1 MWEGL
6 NKKILI
12 DPKDSTQI
20 KAALFRYFR
29 FYKNMHCVSEINVL
43 YRDIEDF
50 VAFKGKEIYCVEIKT
65 DKKDFLNDFKTKEK
79 HRLSP
84 RYDKFYF
91 CVPEELVDFVEENI
105 KKHPRYGIIVV
116 TPSEV
121 KVAKRATRDSSKEF
135 NPYFTP
141 SKERYLLKRLSSE
154 LANEKIK
161 SLIIKKE
168 NNATKSR

>member
-1 MWEGL
+1 MFEGL

-29 FYKNMHCVSEINVL
+29 FYKNMHCVTETNVL

-50 VAFKGKEIYCVEIKT
+50 VAFKGKEVYCVEIKT
-65 DKKDFLNDFKTKEK
+65 DKQDFLNDFKIKEK

-91 CVPEELVDFVEENI
+91 CVPEEMADFVEKYI
-105 KKHPRYGIIVV
+105 KQYPRYGVIVV

-121 KVAKRATRDSSKEF
+121 KVTKRATRDKSKEF

-141 SKERYLLKRLSSE
+141 SKERYLFKRLSSE
-154 LANEKIK
+154 LANEKMK
-161 SLIIKKE
+161 PLLVKKE

>member
-1 MWEGL
+1 MFEGL

-29 FYKNMHCVSEINVL
+29 FYKNMHCVTETNVL

-50 VAFKGKEIYCVEIKT
+50 VAFKGKEVYCVEIKT
-65 DKKDFLNDFKTKEK
+65 DKQDFLNDFKIKEK

-91 CVPEELVDFVEENI
+91 CVPEEMADFVEKYI
-105 KKHPRYGIIVV
+105 KQYPRYGVIVV

-121 KVAKRATRDSSKEF
+121 KVTKRATRDNSKEF

-141 SKERYLLKRLSSE
+141 SKEHYLFKGLSSE
-154 LANEKIK
+154 LANEKMK
-161 SLIIKKE
+161 PLLVKKE

>member
-1 MWEGL
+1 MFEGL

-29 FYKNMHCVSEINVL
+29 FYKNMHCVTETNVL

-50 VAFKGKEIYCVEIKT
+50 VAFKGKEVYCVEIKT
-65 DKKDFLNDFKTKEK
+65 DKQDFLNDFKIKEK

-91 CVPEELVDFVEENI
+91 CVPEEMADFAEENI
-105 KKHPRYGIIVV
+105 KKYPRYGIIVV

-121 KVAKRATRDSSKEF
+121 KVTKRATRDNSKEF

-141 SKERYLLKRLSSE
+141 SKERYLFKRLSSE
-154 LANEKIK
+154 LANEKMK
-161 SLIIKKE
+161 PLLVKKE

>member
-1 MWEGL
+1 MFEGL

-29 FYKNMHCVSEINVL
+29 FYKNMHCVTETNVL

-50 VAFKGKEIYCVEIKT
+50 VAFKGKEVYCVEIKT
-65 DKKDFLNDFKTKEK
+65 DKQDFLNDFKIKEK

-91 CVPEELVDFVEENI
+91 CVPEEIADFVEKYI
-105 KKHPRYGIIVV
+105 KQYPRYGVIVV

-121 KVAKRATRDSSKEF
+121 KVTKRATRDNSKEF

-141 SKERYLLKRLSSE
+141 SKEHYLFKRLSSE
-154 LANEKIK
+154 LANEKMK
-161 SLIIKKE
+161 PLLVKKE

>member
-1 MWEGL
+1 MFEGL

-29 FYKNMHCVSEINVL
+29 FYKNMHCVTETNVL

-50 VAFKGKEIYCVEIKT
+50 VAFKGKEVYCVEIKT
-65 DKKDFLNDFKTKEK
+65 DKQDFLNDFKIKEK

-91 CVPEELVDFVEENI
+91 CVPEEMADFVEKYI
-105 KKHPRYGIIVV
+105 KQYPRYGVIVV

-121 KVAKRATRDSSKEF
+121 KVTKRATRDNSKEF

-141 SKERYLLKRLSSE
+141 SKEHYLFKRLSSE
-154 LANEKIK
+154 LANEKMK
-161 SLIIKKE
+161 PLLVKKE

>member
-1 MWEGL
+1 MFEGL

-29 FYKNMHCVSEINVL
+29 FYKNMHCVTETNVL

-50 VAFKGKEIYCVEIKT
+50 VAFKGKEVYCVEIKT
-65 DKKDFLNDFKTKEK
+65 DKQDFLNDFKIKEK

-91 CVPEELVDFVEENI
+91 CVPEEMADFVEKYI
-105 KKHPRYGIIVV
+105 KQYPRYGVIVV

-121 KVAKRATRDSSKEF
+121 KVTKRATRDNSKEF

-141 SKERYLLKRLSSE
+141 SKERYLFKRLSSE
-154 LANEKIK
+154 LANEKMK
-161 SLIIKKE
+161 PLLVKKE